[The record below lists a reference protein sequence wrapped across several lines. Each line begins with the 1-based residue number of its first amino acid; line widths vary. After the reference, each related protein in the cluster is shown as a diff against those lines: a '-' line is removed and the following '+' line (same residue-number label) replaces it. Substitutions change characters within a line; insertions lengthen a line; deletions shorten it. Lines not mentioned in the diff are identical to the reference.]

1 MLDSLHAFQDLPRL
15 RELVTIL
22 IRHGFGEVVR
32 RGGMGTLL
40 ERAGELLTAGED
52 DSLKHLDLPVR
63 MRMALEAMGP
73 AFVKLGQVMSTR
85 VDMFPPEWI
94 AELERLQYA
103 VEPAPADAVVAE
115 MTQALGRPPSEVFV
129 DFEPVPFASASIAQ
143 VYRACL
149 TDGTQVVLKVRRP
162 GIRPVIEADL
172 RILKAVMRLA
182 QREVPELQRF
192 QPLEMITQFG
202 KSIARELD
210 LALEARN
217 QDRLARNFAADPTVV
232 IPRIH
237 WEHTSSAMN
246 VQDYIEGVPGNDL
259 ELVERAG
266 LDRRILAERGAD
278 AVLKMILVDGFFH
291 ADPHPGNVLYLQ
303 GNRIG
308 MLDFGMVGRLS
319 ESRRDQIVDL
329 LAALSRRD
337 ERGMMNVLLDWTG
350 DAVVDESRL
359 ANDLGELVFTYEH
372 LELKDIQIGQ
382 LLGDV
387 SAIMRDHHI
396 VLPADLALLF
406 KALITLEG
414 LGRRLDPGFRLVD
427 HLRPF
432 VRRVIFARYDPG
444 TMTKRLRHGLMDAL
458 AAIGA
463 LPSDLTRLVR
473 DARRGRL
480 RIEFDLKRLD
490 HFGHQ
495 IDRSASRLTLGV
507 VTAALIV
514 GSSIVMTV
522 RGGPELFGLPLFGVI
537 GFLLASLNGF
547 WLVVSIWRSNRE

>member
-1 MLDSLHAFQDLPRL
+1 MLDSLHAFQDFPRL
-15 RELVTIL
+15 RELVSIL

-32 RGGMGTLL
+32 RAGVGTVL

-52 DSLKHLDLPVR
+52 NSLKHLDLPVR

-115 MTQALGRPPSEVFV
+115 MTQALGRSPGEVFA

-143 VYRACL
+143 VYRARL

-172 RILKAVMRLA
+172 RILKAVVRIA
-182 QREVPELQRF
+182 QREIPELQRF
-192 QPLEMITQFG
+192 QPLEMIAQFG

-237 WEHTSSAMN
+237 WDYTSSAMN
-246 VQDYIEGVPGNDL
+246 VQDYLEGVPGNDL

-432 VRRVIFARYDPG
+432 VRRVIFARYEPG

-458 AAIGA
+458 AAIGG

-495 IDRSASRLTLGV
+495 IDRSTNRLTLGV

-522 RGGPELFGLPLFGVI
+522 GGGPELFGLPLFGVV

>member
-1 MLDSLHAFQDLPRL
+1 
-15 RELVTIL
+15 
-22 IRHGFGEVVR
+22 
-32 RGGMGTLL
+32 
-40 ERAGELLTAGED
+40 
-52 DSLKHLDLPVR
+52 
-63 MRMALEAMGP
+63 MGP
-73 AFVKLGQVMSTR
+73 AYVKLGQVMSTR

-115 MTQALGRPPSEVFV
+115 MTQALGRSPGEVFA

-143 VYRACL
+143 VYRARL

-172 RILKAVMRLA
+172 RILKAVVRIA
-182 QREVPELQRF
+182 QREIPELQRF
-192 QPLEMITQFG
+192 QPLEMIAQFG

-217 QDRLARNFAADPTVV
+217 QDRLARNFAADATVV

-237 WEHTSSAMN
+237 WDYTSSAMN
-246 VQDYIEGVPGNDL
+246 VQDYLEGVPGNDL

-350 DAVVDESRL
+350 DAVVDESQL

-387 SAIMRDHHI
+387 SSIMRDHHI

-432 VRRVIFARYDPG
+432 VRRVIFARYEPG

-458 AAIGA
+458 AAIGG

-495 IDRSASRLTLGV
+495 LDRSANRLTLGV

-522 RGGPELFGLPLFGVI
+522 GGGPELFGLPLFGVV
-537 GFLLASLNGF
+537 GFVLASLNGF

>member
-1 MLDSLHAFQDLPRL
+1 MLDSLHALQDLPRL
-15 RELVTIL
+15 RELVSIL

-32 RGGMGTLL
+32 RAGMGTVL

-52 DSLKHLDLPVR
+52 DSLRHLDLPVR

-73 AFVKLGQVMSTR
+73 AYVKLGQVMSTR

-115 MTQALGRPPSEVFV
+115 MTQALGRSPGEVFA

-143 VYRACL
+143 VYRARL

-172 RILKAVMRLA
+172 RILKAVVRIA
-182 QREVPELQRF
+182 QREIPELQRF
-192 QPLEMITQFG
+192 QPLEMIAQFG

-217 QDRLARNFAADPTVV
+217 QDRLARNFAADATVV

-237 WEHTSSAMN
+237 WDYTSSAMN
-246 VQDYIEGVPGNDL
+246 VQDYLEGVPGNDL

-387 SAIMRDHHI
+387 SSIMRDHHI

-432 VRRVIFARYDPG
+432 VRRVIFARYEPG

-458 AAIGA
+458 AAIGG

-495 IDRSASRLTLGV
+495 LDRSANRLTLGV

-522 RGGPELFGLPLFGVI
+522 GGGPELFGLPLFGVV
-537 GFLLASLNGF
+537 GFVLASLNGF

>member
-1 MLDSLHAFQDLPRL
+1 MLDSLHAFQDFPRL
-15 RELVTIL
+15 RELVSIL

-32 RGGMGTLL
+32 RAGVGTVL

-52 DSLKHLDLPVR
+52 NSLKHLDLPVR

-115 MTQALGRPPSEVFV
+115 MTQALGRSPGEVFA

-143 VYRACL
+143 VYRARL

-172 RILKAVMRLA
+172 RILKAVVRIA
-182 QREVPELQRF
+182 QREIPELQRF
-192 QPLEMITQFG
+192 QPLEMIAQFG

-237 WEHTSSAMN
+237 WDYTSSAMN
-246 VQDYIEGVPGNDL
+246 VQDYLEGVPGNDL

-350 DAVVDESRL
+350 DAAVDESQL

-432 VRRVIFARYDPG
+432 VRRVIFARYEPG

-458 AAIGA
+458 AAIGG

-514 GSSIVMTV
+514 GSSIAMTV
-522 RGGPELFGLPLFGVI
+522 GGGPELFGLPLFGVL

-547 WLVVSIWRSNRE
+547 WLVISIWRSNRE

>member
-1 MLDSLHAFQDLPRL
+1 MLDSLHALQDLPRL
-15 RELVTIL
+15 RELVSIL

-32 RGGMGTLL
+32 RAGMGTVF

-52 DSLKHLDLPVR
+52 DSLRHLDLPVR

-73 AFVKLGQVMSTR
+73 AYVKLGQVMSTR

-115 MTQALGRPPSEVFV
+115 MTQALGRSPGEVFA

-143 VYRACL
+143 VYRARL

-172 RILKAVMRLA
+172 RILKAVVRIA
-182 QREVPELQRF
+182 QREIPELQRF
-192 QPLEMITQFG
+192 QPLEMVAQFG

-217 QDRLARNFAADPTVV
+217 QDRLARNFAADATVV

-237 WEHTSSAMN
+237 WDYTSSAMN
-246 VQDYIEGVPGNDL
+246 VQDYLEGVPGNDL

-350 DAVVDESRL
+350 DAVVDESQL

-372 LELKDIQIGQ
+372 LELKDIHIGQ

-387 SAIMRDHHI
+387 SSIMRDHHI

-432 VRRVIFARYDPG
+432 VRRVIFARYEPG

-458 AAIGA
+458 AAIGG

-495 IDRSASRLTLGV
+495 LDRSANRLTLGV

-522 RGGPELFGLPLFGVI
+522 GGGPELFGLPLFGVV
-537 GFLLASLNGF
+537 GFVLASLNGF
-547 WLVVSIWRSNRE
+547 WLVVSMWRSNRE